1 MRFCKWINVL
11 RLKTRGLDEVRNSN
25 VIATFVDWPDFTSRS
40 RLVVKKPG
48 RTEGPL
54 VGRVLEEL
62 FSGDPSRFFA
72 QVLFGRAV

>member
-25 VIATFVDWPDFTSRS
+25 VIATFVDRPDFTSRS

-54 VGRVLEEL
+54 VGRILEEL

-72 QVLFGRAV
+72 QVLFSRAV